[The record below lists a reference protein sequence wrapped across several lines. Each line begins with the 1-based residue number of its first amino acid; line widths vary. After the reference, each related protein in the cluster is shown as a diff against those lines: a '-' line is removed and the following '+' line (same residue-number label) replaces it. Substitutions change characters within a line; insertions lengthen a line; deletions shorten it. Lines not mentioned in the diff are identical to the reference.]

1 MRPKCGRVG
10 RWPRIRRGQGRGS
23 RRRRTPA
30 RGGHGH
36 RTRPATPRRSRP
48 APPGRTAG
56 WSAARSCR
64 HGSLGACVEGAVR
77 RVRIT
82 LSGHWGRLRLPQQAA
97 RAAGPPGSPTGRS
110 INCAKRTTS
119 PVTIGPLG
127 PPGSGPPARGPQRV
141 STARVH
147 NAEPLLRPRSS
158 RSSQTSWLL
167 SRRWRRPDTGRRRM
181 AFQVRLTRPI
191 STIAVATRPPGGCG
205 AVGSGL
211 ASMCPGSFDSMG
223 QQTKG
228 VRRQ

>member
-1 MRPKCGRVG
+1 MDDPAVAQLGDGDLVDPLEAAPSRGMAEPGAQVGGRASELADDRVALGGRVGSRRPACPRPGSRPRTRRRRRPGCGRNAGRVG

-64 HGSLGACVEGAVR
+64 HDSLGACVEGAVR
-77 RVRIT
+77 RVWIT
-82 LSGHWGRLRLPQQAA
+82 LSGHWGRLRLPPQAA

-127 PPGSGPPARGPQRV
+127 PPGSGAA
-141 STARVH
+141 S
-147 NAEPLLRPRSS
+147 PR
-158 RSSQTSWLL
+158 T
-167 SRRWRRPDTGRRRM
+167 
-181 AFQVRLTRPI
+181 
-191 STIAVATRPPGGCG
+191 
-205 AVGSGL
+205 
-211 ASMCPGSFDSMG
+211 
-223 QQTKG
+223 
-228 VRRQ
+228 

>member
-1 MRPKCGRVG
+1 M
-10 RWPRIRRGQGRGS
+10 RRGRCPQGQDHLEW
-23 RRRRTPA
+23 P
-30 RGGHGH
+30 
-36 RTRPATPRRSRP
+36 
-48 APPGRTAG
+48 
-56 WSAARSCR
+56 
-64 HGSLGACVEGAVR
+64 L
-77 RVRIT
+77 
-82 LSGHWGRLRLPQQAA
+82 GRLRLPPQAA

-191 STIAVATRPPGGCG
+191 STIAVANPATRGMWGSWFGSRLDVPRVLRQHGAADQGCAPPVTHPRLATPTPARKSHAGHARIIPPIGLELGPCRLPWSLL
-205 AVGSGL
+205 AVAVPGQGLSASSRHFGSL
-211 ASMCPGSFDSMG
+211 QAA
-223 QQTKG
+223 
-228 VRRQ
+228 R